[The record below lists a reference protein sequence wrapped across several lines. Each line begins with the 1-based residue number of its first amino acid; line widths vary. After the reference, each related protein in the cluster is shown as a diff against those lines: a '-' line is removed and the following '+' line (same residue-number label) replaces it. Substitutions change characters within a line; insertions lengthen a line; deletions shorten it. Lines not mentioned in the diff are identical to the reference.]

1 MIKAGNITDVAIA
14 YVTSNGSIGYEVS
27 EGKQS
32 ILLGAAL
39 NMADRTFHKLIDEQ
53 WLKSFTFSYIAVKY
67 FTSTNKRETPTW
79 KTKLLHYF

>member
-1 MIKAGNITDVAIA
+1 MVDIVQIKKRTNKDAIEMLEEAIVMIKAGNITDVAIA
-14 YVTSNGSIGYEVS
+14 YVISNGSIGYEVS

-53 WLKSFTFSYIAVKY
+53 
-67 FTSTNKRETPTW
+67 
-79 KTKLLHYF
+79 

>member
-1 MIKAGNITDVAIA
+1 MVDIVQIKKRTNKYAIEMLEEAIVMIKAGNITDVAIA

-53 WLKSFTFSYIAVKY
+53 
-67 FTSTNKRETPTW
+67 
-79 KTKLLHYF
+79 